1 MIRNYLKIAWRNLL
15 KNKTFSLI
23 NISGLAIGF
32 SSFILIGLYVVDELS
47 YDKFHEKADRI
58 YRLEA
63 DIRFG
68 GTDLRL
74 AVSADPAGAVLK
86 KDYPEVEQ
94 YVRFYT
100 SEGSKFVKK
109 GNEYITE
116 NDVAYADSTLFDVFT
131 LPLIAGNPKTALDQP
146 NTMVISESAAK
157 KYFGTSDAVGKSLEV
172 GIQEKTRYN
181 ITAVMKDMPK
191 NSHFHFDM
199 LFSMD
204 NVDYGFGN
212 FLSHNFYTYL
222 VLKEGTDAK
231 AFEKKL
237 EQVIVKYVIPQAK
250 EYMNVNS
257 IEEFRKSGNKLEYS
271 IKPLTDIH
279 LKSDRFP
286 EMSVNGN
293 IQYVYIFSAVAL
305 FVLLLAC
312 INFMNLSTAR
322 SANRAKE
329 VGIRKVLGTG
339 KGTLIGQFMA
349 ESTLMSYLAFAVALV
364 ITWLI
369 LPYFNH
375 LAGKSFTFGSLF
387 TLNTLP
393 LLLLLPIAVGILAGY
408 YPAFFLSSFRP
419 IVVLKGKVNAGFQ
432 KSNFR
437 NALVTFQFFTSIF
450 LVISTI
456 IVYRQLDYIQTKNV
470 GFNKDQVLVVD
481 GTGALGQKS
490 ESFRDEVMKL
500 AGVQN
505 GAFAGYLPVSN
516 SARSDNSFSKESVMD
531 MKTGFNMQNWRIDYN
546 YIPTLGMKIIK
557 GRNFSRDF
565 GTDSSAIII
574 NEATAKILG
583 YADPIG
589 KKIYTYNGRDSK
601 EILALEI
608 IGVVQNFHFSSM
620 HETIGPLSMQL
631 GKSDWAMAFKV
642 RADDLKGLVNKIEQK
657 YRDMAPEMPFSYSFL
672 DESFDEMYRAEQRV
686 GKIAITFAVLTV
698 LIACLG
704 LFGLVTYISEQRTK
718 EVGIRKVLGASVFSI
733 TTLLTKDFIK
743 LVIIALL
750 VASPIAWWLMNK
762 WLTDFT
768 YRIEIEWWV
777 FALAGV
783 IAVAI
788 AILTVSY
795 QAIKSALMNPVKSLK
810 TE

>member
-47 YDKFHEKADRI
+47 YDKFHENADRI
-58 YRLEA
+58 YRLQA

-68 GTDLRL
+68 GTDLHL
-74 AVSADPAGAVLK
+74 AVSADPSGAVLK

-100 SEGSKFVKK
+100 SDGSKFVKK
-109 GNEYITE
+109 GNEYINE
-116 NDVAYADSTLFDVFT
+116 ADVAYADSTLFDVFT
-131 LPLIAGNPKTALDQP
+131 FPVITGNPKTALDQP
-146 NTMVISESAAK
+146 NTVVISETAAK
-157 KYFGTSDAVGKSLEV
+157 KYFGTTDVVGKSLEV
-172 GIQEKTRYN
+172 GIEDKKVYN
-181 ITAVMKDMPK
+181 ITAVIEDMPK
-191 NSHFHFDM
+191 NAHFHFDM

-204 NVDYGFGN
+204 NVEYGFGN

-222 VLKEGTDAK
+222 LLKKGTDYK
-231 AFEKKL
+231 VFEKKL
-237 EQVIVKYVIPQAK
+237 EQMIVKYVLPQAK
-250 EYMNVNS
+250 EFMQVNS
-257 IEEFRKSGNKLEYS
+257 MEEFRKSGNKLEYS
-271 IKPLTDIH
+271 LMPLTDIH
-279 LKSDRFP
+279 LKSDRYP
-286 EMSVNGN
+286 EISVNGN

-339 KGTLIGQFMA
+339 KGTLMSQFMA
-349 ESTLMSYLAFAVALV
+349 ESTLMSNLAFGVALF
-364 ITWLI
+364 ITWLV
-369 LPYFNH
+369 LPYFNE
-375 LAGKSFTFGSLF
+375 LAAKSFSFGSLF
-387 TLNTLP
+387 GFKTLP
-393 LLLLLPIAVGILAGY
+393 FLLLLPIIVGILAGY

-419 IVVLKGKVNAGFQ
+419 IVVLKGKANAGFQ

-456 IVYRQLDYIQTKNV
+456 VVYRQLNYIQTKNV
-470 GFNKDQVLVVD
+470 GFNKDQVLVIN
-481 GTGALGQKS
+481 GTGALGQQT
-490 ESFRDEVMKL
+490 ESFKNEVKKL
-500 AGVQN
+500 AGVIN
-505 GAFAGYLPVSN
+505 GTFAGFLPVSN
-516 SARSDNSFSKESVMD
+516 SSRSDNSFSKEAVMN
-531 MKTGFNMQNWRIDYN
+531 MKSGFNMQTWGIDYD
-546 YIPTLGMKIIK
+546 YVPTLGMKIIK
-557 GRNFSRDF
+557 GRNFSKDF
-565 GTDSSAIII
+565 GGDSSGIII
-574 NEATAKILG
+574 NETAAKILG
-583 YADPIG
+583 YDDPIG
-589 KKIYTYNGRDSK
+589 RKIYSSSGNASGETVGY
-601 EILALEI
+601 EIV
-608 IGVVQNFHFSSM
+608 GVVENFHFSSM
-620 HETIGPLSMQL
+620 HETIGPLSMRL
-631 GKSDWAMAFKV
+631 GKRDWTMAFKV
-642 RADDLKGLVNKIEQK
+642 NTEDIKGLVSKIEK
-657 YRDMAPEMPFSYSFL
+657 KFRSMAPGMPFTYNFL
-672 DESFDEMYRAEQRV
+672 DERFDEMYRAEQRV
-686 GKIAITFAVLTV
+686 GKIAITFAILTV

-718 EVGIRKVLGASVFSI
+718 EVGIRKVLGASVMSI

-743 LVIIALL
+743 LVVIALL
-750 VASPIAWWLMNK
+750 IASPIAWWLMNK
-762 WLTDFT
+762 WLQDFN
-768 YRIEIEWWV
+768 YRIDIEWWV

-783 IAVAI
+783 IAIAI

>member
-1 MIRNYLKIAWRNLL
+1 MAWRNLL

-47 YDKFHEKADRI
+47 YDQFHEKADRI
-58 YRLEA
+58 YRLQA

-109 GNEYITE
+109 GNEYINE
-116 NDVAYADSTLFDVFT
+116 ADVAYADSTLFDVFSF
-131 LPLIAGNPKTALDQP
+131 PLIAGNPKTALDLP

-157 KYFGTSDAVGKSLEV
+157 KYFSTTDVIGKSLEV

-222 VLKEGTDAK
+222 VLKKGTDAK

-250 EYMNVNS
+250 EFMQVNS

-271 IKPLTDIH
+271 IIPLTDIH

-286 EMSVNGN
+286 EMGVNGN
-293 IQYVYIFSAVAL
+293 MQYVYIFSAVAL

-339 KGTLIGQFMA
+339 KGTLMSQFMA
-349 ESTLMSYLAFAVALV
+349 ESTLMSYLAFVVAIILTW
-364 ITWLI
+364 IT
-369 LPYFNH
+369 LPYFND
-375 LAGKSFTFGSLF
+375 LAAKSFTFSSLF
-387 TLNTLP
+387 ALNTLP
-393 LLLLLPIAVGILAGY
+393 FLLLLPIVVGILAGY

-456 IVYRQLDYIQTKNV
+456 IVYRQLNYIQTKNV
-470 GFNKDQVLVVD
+470 GFNKDQVLIVN
-481 GTGALGQKS
+481 GTGALGQRA
-490 ESFRDEVMKL
+490 ESFKNEVMKL
-500 AGVQN
+500 TGVQN
-505 GAFAGYLPVSN
+505 GASAAYLPVSN
-516 SARSDNSFSKESVMD
+516 SSRSDNTFSKEAIMD
-531 MKTGFNMQNWRIDYN
+531 MKNGFNMQNWRVDYN
-546 YIPTLGMKIIK
+546 YIPTLGMKMVK
-557 GRNFSRDF
+557 GRNFSKDF
-565 GTDSSAIII
+565 GTDSSGMII

-583 YADPIG
+583 YEDPIG
-589 KKIYTYNGRDSK
+589 KKLYTSTGGGSNQTK
-601 EILALEI
+601 VFEI
-608 IGVVQNFHFSSM
+608 IGVVEDFHFSSM

-631 GKSDWAMAFKV
+631 GKSDWTMAFKV
-642 RADDLKGLVNKIEQK
+642 RTDDLKGLVDRIEQK
-657 YRDMAPEMPFSYSFL
+657 YRAMAPEMPFSYHFL

-686 GKIAITFAVLTV
+686 GKIAITFAVLTI

-704 LFGLVTYISEQRTK
+704 LFGLVTYIAEQRTK

-733 TTLLTKDFIK
+733 TTLLTRDFIK
-743 LVIIALL
+743 LVVIALL
-750 VASPIAWWLMNK
+750 IASPVAYLLMNK
-762 WLTDFT
+762 WLKDFT
-768 YRIEIEWWV
+768 YRIEIEWWT
-777 FALAGV
+777 FALAGI
-783 IAVAI
+783 IAVLI

-795 QAIKSALMNPVKSLK
+795 QAIKSALMNPIKSLK